1 MDKLQPVRGT
11 HDLLPEEGRRHRH
24 VAETARACAERYG
37 FAEIATPMFEFTEV
51 FARTLGETSDVV
63 TKEMYTFEDR
73 GGQSITLRPEHTA
86 GIVRALLSNGLASQL
101 PLKLFALGPAFRYER
116 PQKGRLRQFHQFDA
130 EILGV
135 PGAEADVE
143 VIALGADVLDRLGI
157 GAKTT
162 LELNTL
168 GDGES
173 RDAYRDALIEYFS
186 AHRDRLSEDSRAR
199 LQRNPLRIL
208 DSKDEGD
215 RLLIADAPRMA
226 DSLNAVS
233 SDYFAGVCR
242 GLDELGIAYAV
253 NERLVRGLDYYAH
266 TAFEFTTQE
275 LGSQGAVIA
284 GGRYDGLAEVMGG
297 PPTAGTGW
305 AGGIERLAML
315 VDEVPK
321 SLRPIA
327 LVPLGEAGEAK
338 ARVLAHELRAQ
349 GFTIELG
356 FSGNLKKRLKRANRV
371 GAVAAVLL
379 GDDEL
384 AKNEA
389 TLRDLDSGEQASVP
403 LSELGGKLGGFR
415 SRT

>member
-215 RLLIADAPRMA
+215 RLLIADAPRMT

-389 TLRDLDSGEQASVP
+389 TLRDLDSGEQVSVP